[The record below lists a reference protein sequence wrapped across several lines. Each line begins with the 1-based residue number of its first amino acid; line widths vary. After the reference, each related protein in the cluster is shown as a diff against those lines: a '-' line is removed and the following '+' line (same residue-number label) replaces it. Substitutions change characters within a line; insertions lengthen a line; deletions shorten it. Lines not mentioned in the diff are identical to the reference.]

1 VLLALLTSWAFCWA
15 MAWSFGLFVSCL
27 CLPCSLRLDAMVGF
41 GLRRVLF
48 LDIGL
53 FSVCGI
59 RSGFGAF
66 SVDLDGSPV
75 AFLNCV
81 DSYF

>member
-1 VLLALLTSWAFCWA
+1 
-15 MAWSFGLFVSCL
+15 
-27 CLPCSLRLDAMVGF
+27 MVGF